1 MYYLIAKTDDGQT
14 YKTLIGDDRQTL
26 ISFSCFFVFFFPFS
40 ASFFYFFIFLLSFR
54 LLFKFIRFIGQVK
67 IWFQNLFLEEECSI
81 HE

>member
-54 LLFKFIRFIGQVK
+54 
-67 IWFQNLFLEEECSI
+67 
-81 HE
+81 